1 MSGPAKATDAAPEA
15 SAPVSRVPSTNVLT
29 IEYPGYITR
38 SSDSLER
45 ALASLSP
52 LTGPRTDSA
61 SSAYALAH
69 LTTLLE
75 RGGRVIECRLP
86 SWTGKHDEF
95 DLYRHPLL
103 GDVSPSDTLVVRVHK
118 QVWKRVVQGTVERR
132 KQYRVEVLGPSST
145 CIRFRRM
152 ADYAFR
158 PEMPAHTSE
167 HPTMKLHRALEEMDV
182 AAMRAHRFPPES
194 QEYHT
199 TEGGQPRSNLAM
211 IPPPFFNRQELP
223 FYYGYRQN
231 PTSSLQ
237 TVSFASTSKRSR
249 RTARKGDSDLLH
261 AGHEHAEVTRYL
273 NRARWR
279 NMAPIAVKFAEAGP
293 VPTEPDAM
301 LAQMSL
307 TERQATQLEQLKKYL
322 SERPVWSRL
331 SLLNQF
337 SVADARA
344 LVQTKEL
351 FALVAYTFADGP
363 WRDALVRFGY
373 DPREDPA
380 SRLYA
385 PPTHS
390 SFQRIHLRGKAPRF
404 PTTRGA
410 FKAEYGKASVGT
422 KAEPASALGDAQARP
437 PTHLFDGQHVTF
449 STSTFQLCDIT
460 APTLV
465 PLVQTEGPGHLLST
479 PDITTGWYAA
489 SAWEAIRS
497 SVSKSFHALLSE
509 AEPQPAK
516 PGVEAMDSSD
526 GSGGAESSDEED
538 E

>member
-1 MSGPAKATDAAPEA
+1 MTEAEASDPAPEA
-15 SAPVSRVPSTNVLT
+15 SAPVSHLPATRVLT
-29 IEYPGYITR
+29 IEYPGYIT
-38 SSDSLER
+38 SSYDSLER

-52 LTGPRTDSA
+52 VAGPHTDTA

-69 LTTLLE
+69 LTSLLE

-86 SWTGKHDEF
+86 SWTGEKDEF
-95 DLYRHPLL
+95 DLYRHPIL
-103 GDVSPSDTLVVRVHK
+103 GDVTPSDNLVIRVHR
-118 QVWKRVVQGTVERR
+118 QVWKRELHGKVERR
-132 KQYRVEVLGPSST
+132 KQYHIEVLGASST

-158 PEMPAHTSE
+158 PEVPAHATD

-182 AAMRAHRFPPES
+182 AAMCAHRFPPEREDYYS
-194 QEYHT
+194 N
-199 TEGGQPRSNLAM
+199 EGGQRRSNLAM

-261 AGHEHAEVTRYL
+261 AGHEQAEVTRYL

-279 NMAPIAVKFAEAGP
+279 NMAPIAVKFGEVGP
-293 VPTEPDAM
+293 VPSGPDAM
-301 LAQMSL
+301 LAQMAL
-307 TERQATQLEQLKKYL
+307 TDRQAAQLEQLKKNL

-337 SVADARA
+337 SVAEARA

-373 DPREDPA
+373 DPREDSA
-380 SRLYA
+380 SRF
-385 PPTHS
+385 
-390 SFQRIHLRGKAPRF
+390 FQRIHLRGKAPRV

-410 FKAEYGKASVGT
+410 FKAEYGKTSVGT
-422 KAEPASALGDAQARP
+422 KVGPVSALGDAQARP
-437 PTHLFDGQHVTF
+437 PTHLFDGQHATF

-460 APTLV
+460 APSLVTLIHA
-465 PLVQTEGPGHLLST
+465 EGPGHLRST

-497 SVSKSFHALLSE
+497 SVSKSFHALLNE
-509 AEPQPAK
+509 AEPQPGKA
-516 PGVEAMDSSD
+516 GDEAIDSSNS
-526 GSGGAESSDEED
+526 SGDSSEEED